1 MLTKIFTIYDSKTQ
15 AYMSPFFNTSTG
27 GALRS
32 FEEAC
37 RDENSTFHKYP
48 SDFTLFEIGTFD
60 DNNAKISFHDS
71 KISLGCAIEY
81 AQSNQKLEAVK

>member
-1 MLTKIFTIYDSKTQ
+1 
-15 AYMSPFFNTSTG
+15 MSPFFNISTG

-37 RDENSTFHKYP
+37 RNQESTFHKYP
-48 SDFTLFEIGTFD
+48 ADFTLFEIGTFD
-60 DNNAKISFHDS
+60 DSNARISYHDA

-81 AQSNQKLEAVK
+81 VDNVRTSPANLEAVK

>member
-1 MLTKIFTIYDSKTQ
+1 MLLKIFTIYDSKTE
-15 AYMSPFFNTSTG
+15 AYMSPFFNQSTG

-48 SDFTLFEIGTFD
+48 SDFTLFEIGSFD
-60 DNNAKISFHDS
+60 DNTAQIQFHDA
-71 KISLGCAIEY
+71 KISLGSANEY
-81 AQSNQKLEAVK
+81 TPTKKLEAVK